1 MYCCELY
8 LKIKFDL
15 IPDLLSNVINLLDFE
30 PIKMDI
36 FHNEFKKSKERIA
49 YEKEYILKNLS
60 KSEVDG
66 GITSVSLYDNNSTY
80 ENTTPFFRFGIF
92 DTTLNEELVN
102 CTFEWV
108 AYQNLDWLIKDEFIL
123 NKLLQEGV
131 KLVYLVAYDQL
142 DVAQETRESKENIG
156 FSSKLFSKKNWGKEE
171 NVKGFAFIA
180 APLMY
185 FGNAYDKVISIDDLK
200 SYKRASTIK
209 INDSEIIKIEI
220 FPLYSNPKEYRK
232 AQEDYWKKLNLEKQ
246 IKNYR
251 ETTKIDFT
259 EFLKIRSS
267 LKK

>member
-1 MYCCELY
+1 
-8 LKIKFDL
+8 
-15 IPDLLSNVINLLDFE
+15 
-30 PIKMDI
+30 MDI

-123 NKLLQEGV
+123 NKLLQEDAE
-131 KLVYLVAYDQL
+131 LVYLIAYNQN
-142 DVAQETRESKENIG
+142 DVYTETQDAKENIG
-156 FSSKLFSKKNWGKEE
+156 LSSKLFGTKNWGKKEII
-171 NVKGFAFIA
+171 NGVTFIA

-185 FGNAYDKVISIDDLK
+185 FGNAYDKVISIEDLK
-200 SYKRASTIK
+200 NYKRANTIK
-209 INDSEIIKIEI
+209 INESKIIKIEI

-232 AQEDYWKKLNLEKQ
+232 VQEDYWKKLNLEKQ

-251 ETTKIDFT
+251 EATKIDFT
-259 EFLKIRSS
+259 EFLKRRSF
-267 LKK
+267 LNK